1 MGDTTILNKELERL
15 QKLHLES
22 DQRLTSLMR
31 ETIPNHL
38 QIQRVKK
45 EKLGLKDQI
54 EVLKNRLLPDII
66 A

>member
-1 MGDTTILNKELERL
+1 MTDTKALKKELERI
-15 QKLHLES
+15 QQLHGAS
-22 DQRLTSLMR
+22 DKALVSLMR

-45 EKLGLKDQI
+45 QKLDLKDQI
-54 EVLKNRLLPDII
+54 EALKNKLLPDII

>member
-54 EVLKNRLLPDII
+54 EILKNRLLPDII